1 MSFEFTSILEISYL
15 HSGQP
20 ISKVACDAAGAISAV
35 VSVLL
40 LGEQHARQLDPS
52 AKIVM
57 VELPTRAVGD
67 VSARAGRCV
76 CAVQEG
82 AICKRAGAMP
92 TWCPSRPRNSRN
104 GTIHTRRRRRQRKF
118 GCCRQFLNFRNELLN
133 LHDFTSRFRNELL
146 TPQRAISNAPN
157 FTVSCNCHVLA

>member
-1 MSFEFTSILEISYL
+1 M
-15 HSGQP
+15 
-20 ISKVACDAAGAISAV
+20 
-35 VSVLL
+35 LL

-133 LHDFTSRFRNELL
+133 LHDFTSHFRNELL

-157 FTVSCNCHVLA
+157 FTVFCYYGIAPVRSETRLPCSVESRESECGRARLPAHSTH

>member
-1 MSFEFTSILEISYL
+1 M
-15 HSGQP
+15 
-20 ISKVACDAAGAISAV
+20 
-35 VSVLL
+35 LL

-92 TWCPSRPRNSRN
+92 TWCPSPPRNSRN

-133 LHDFTSRFRNELL
+133 LHDFTSHFRNELL

-157 FTVSCNCHVLA
+157 FTVHYATALHSAELPQRSPYAYIEPGPRAPDNAMRR

>member
-1 MSFEFTSILEISYL
+1 M
-15 HSGQP
+15 
-20 ISKVACDAAGAISAV
+20 
-35 VSVLL
+35 LL

-133 LHDFTSRFRNELL
+133 LHDFTSHFRNELL

-157 FTVSCNCHVLA
+157 FTVRSKAVLPVQRTAYLCTHTETPSFASTV